1 MVAFLKKPTET
12 IGFTKIVDFLK
23 GTSLRYALTHN
34 STIYDSLVKQ
44 FWQTAT
50 VRTLTNGIEELV
62 ATIDNKEY
70 TITKASIRS
79 AASDQ
84 EPPHSSPPRKIDR
97 QEIKVTTTGVGVETK
112 GATTTTSSFDA
123 GLDSELMAI
132 IPKLV
137 TRIDSLEKELK
148 ETKQT
153 LGNVVLTL
161 VKKVKSLEV
170 DLKRKIK
177 KVVLSASEDEET
189 ENHGRNIQDIDDD
202 PLVSLVRDSMEEK
215 EADFVTVGSFY

>member
-1 MVAFLKKPTET
+1 MKRGYVGEHVPLMPAMLAGVAEDQGEGSAILVEPHHIPIDQIPSTSQPLVPST
-12 IGFTKIVDFLK
+12 TK
-23 GTSLRYALTHN
+23 
-34 STIYDSLVKQ
+34 
-44 FWQTAT
+44 
-50 VRTLTNGIEELV
+50 
-62 ATIDNKEY
+62 
-70 TITKASIRS
+70 
-79 AASDQ
+79 
-84 EPPHSSPPRKIDR
+84 PPHSSPPRSIYR
-97 QEIKVTTTGVGVETK
+97 QNTEVPQPQGPTITFVADEATTTGVGVETK